1 MTDPR
6 TSRNACAAITLS
18 WVTWCR
24 PCGSLPPCCA
34 GFLTRCRK
42 SWCQTDT
49 PNWRCACMF
58 AGRLAGSRCD
68 WLALVRLAWTIWTY
82 WIYWIYWYIYIW
94 YIEHLWDLANGPQS
108 KLLELELLVAKFIN
122 PKTQW
127 KHTTKST
134 NHKYYKFTKP
144 VPSHGKVMAMLAIGH
159 NQDLLWPGPHKIRT
173 GVHRA

>member
-1 MTDPR
+1 M
-6 TSRNACAAITLS
+6 
-18 WVTWCR
+18 
-24 PCGSLPPCCA
+24 CGHHVILGHLVQAVWQSSPLLRRVSNPVPQIMVPDWHSQLALC
-34 GFLTRCRK
+34 LHVCRK
-42 SWCQTDT
+42 T
-49 PNWRCACMF
+49 
-58 AGRLAGSRCD
+58 GRLK
-68 WLALVRLAWTIWTY
+68 VRLTGLGATCMNNLNILN
-82 WIYWIYWYIYIW
+82 ILIYIYIW

-108 KLLELELLVAKFIN
+108 MLLELGLLVAKFIN

>member
-82 WIYWIYWYIYIW
+82 WIYWIYWYIYMIYW
-94 YIEHLWDLANGPQS
+94 TSVGPGQWTPKQVAGARAISSQVYQS
-108 KLLELELLVAKFIN
+108 KNPMKTYHQIHQSQILQIYEASAKPREGN
-122 PKTQW
+122 GD
-127 KHTTKST
+127 
-134 NHKYYKFTKP
+134 
-144 VPSHGKVMAMLAIGH
+144 VGH
-159 NQDLLWPGPHKIRT
+159 RPQPGPFVARPS
-173 GVHRA
+173 